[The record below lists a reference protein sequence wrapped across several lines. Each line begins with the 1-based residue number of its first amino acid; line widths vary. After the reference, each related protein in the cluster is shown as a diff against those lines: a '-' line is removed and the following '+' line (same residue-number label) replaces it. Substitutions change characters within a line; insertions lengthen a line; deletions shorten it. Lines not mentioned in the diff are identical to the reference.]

1 MDIEMASVRARTYSR
16 YAREAG
22 ALMGDL
28 IRLHRRQRKL
38 TAQDLADRAGISRT
52 TLGKIETGDMKC
64 EIGLVLEVAALVGIK
79 LFDADHGTLSGL
91 RERTDDRIALLPKTV
106 RAPTDSI
113 HDDF

>member
-1 MDIEMASVRARTYSR
+1 MASIRTRTYSR

-28 IRLHRRQRKL
+28 IRLHRRRRKL

-64 EIGLVLEVAALVGIK
+64 EIGLVLEAAALVGIK
-79 LFDADHGTLSGL
+79 LFDADQGALGDL
-91 RERTDDRIALLPKTV
+91 RARTDDRIAFLPKTV
-106 RAPTDSI
+106 RPPRGPID
-113 HDDF
+113 DDF